1 MALSDADVQKQ
12 VRMIEE
18 LRKLRKLRELQILW
32 NLAVNTLA
40 NWILMPYAMSFD
52 RWSLHS
58 HASALGKIFEEN
70 EIFTSYHL
78 QLVFSGSKQGFCSE
92 DTEAVKTATYYSLGD
107 RYTFTPI
114 RYHFPWKTSV
124 LHLVTRFFD
133 HVNNFPTNENNR
145 GRPANKQ
152 SKAHPWASFIINRIP
167 NCLSI
172 SGIKLKYLS
181 IFLLDQ
187 SEKEK
192 TVTWLFR
199 RTLAQCAMAYVLVW
213 QWYW

>member
-1 MALSDADVQKQ
+1 MQCLLTDGAYIVMLQHSEKSS
-12 VRMIEE
+12 
-18 LRKLRKLRELQILW
+18 RKMKFSHPI
-32 NLAVNTLA
+32 
-40 NWILMPYAMSFD
+40 IF
-52 RWSLHS
+52 SLFS
-58 HASALGKIFEEN
+58 PVASKA
-70 EIFTSYHL
+70 
-78 QLVFSGSKQGFCSE
+78 SE